1 MPSMTFTGTLG
12 DRITALRIENRISQ
26 KDLADF
32 LFVNQA
38 TVSRW
43 ERGIRFPDDDLLVKM
58 AERFGVDPSVLLESA
73 PAVPVIILV
82 DDEPLSLDVNV
93 PMMRELVP
101 NAEIHGFLGGRDT
114 MVFAREKKIDAA
126 FLDIDLF
133 RESGLDLAAKL
144 AAIYP
149 DINIIF
155 LTGHPEF
162 MKEAFSLHASGYILK
177 PMAPEDFLHEINH
190 LRFPVEGLGEKK

>member
-1 MPSMTFTGTLG
+1 MNLTGTLG
-12 DRITALRIENRISQ
+12 DRITALRIESRMSQ

-32 LFVNQA
+32 LYVNQA
-38 TVSRW
+38 TISRW
-43 ERGIRFPDDDLLVKM
+43 ERGVRFPDDDLLVKM
-58 AERFGVDPSVLLESA
+58 AQRFGVDPELLLNPS

-82 DDEPLSLDVNV
+82 DDEEISLEVNV
-93 PMMRELVP
+93 PMMRELAPGAQVFGFP
-101 NAEIHGFLGGRDT
+101 SSRGALALAAER
-114 MVFAREKKIDAA
+114 KIDAA

-133 RESGLDLAAKL
+133 RESGIDLAEKL
-144 AAIYP
+144 SAACP

-177 PMAPEDFLHEINH
+177 PMTPDDFLHEINH
-190 LRFPVEGLGEKK
+190 LRYPVEGLGPARS